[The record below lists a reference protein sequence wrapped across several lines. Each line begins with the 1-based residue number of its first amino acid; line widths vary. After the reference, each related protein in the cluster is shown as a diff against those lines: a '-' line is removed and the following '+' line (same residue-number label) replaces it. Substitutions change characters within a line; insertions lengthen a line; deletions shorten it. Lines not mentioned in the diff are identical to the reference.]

1 MPPLDLTSIAFLA
14 IAVFIATALYA
25 PEWMI

>member
-1 MPPLDLTSIAFLA
+1 MPPLDLTSLAFLA

-25 PEWMI
+25 PEWMP